1 MLAPPYIYCSL
12 RQGRQVTTG
21 DLPVGRL
28 SSIVHCR
35 GSSSALTMWKML
47 VLAFLLARLSEI
59 EGKQPDISRRFT
71 NTPSV
76 VMNKTGIYTLNP
88 INSVGVDHIF
98 DDKTDSVVVGNKCS
112 DQRCEKRSAKT
123 RDGLSFKTD
132 RLTVG
137 TLEGLSATE
146 TLPNG
151 TNWSSVLTNDSST
164 AQPIKGLQPSLKNH
178 SKIRFMKNRRI
189 ITLQVSPQTQ
199 KQTNNQ
205 KRNDGSDSGVITS
218 EVNISQFSVTIPY
231 VTVINHKTSDFLNTV
246 PPSLLVSGEAHEDPI
261 NGTYTMPPQLVASE
275 NKSSSTVKNKTE
287 KMLYQDDNQT
297 EENATEYTVSGED
310 GSGLDLNYTTY
321 EEEFRV
327 TTSNNVNSGQNQ
339 DWLFPGHMQASSLIT
354 EAGTLVTEENK
365 TDQSANLR
373 EQLKDFESVI
383 LSTRSPDLYK
393 SLTADFSEL
402 VSPNSEVDLSR
413 DPLKNILN
421 KSKAIEVHNWTRNI
435 SFLISVVTSTAR
447 QGILYDDR
455 VDDKNP
461 NIRIPE
467 EVLSSKYLAD
477 GTRTNQTTHKFNN
490 TTRYDDTHHQKN
502 TERFFN
508 TPPENEYRL
517 RSGLLEDS
525 TSFTDPL
532 KTLNPGSYSTSSP
545 PKNFPNTH
553 NLFIDGATTS
563 PTVRTNNSVLTQDS
577 NIKTKKIPIN
587 RTNSLEKDKSLN
599 TTPNPTTTF
608 NDTQQSITT
617 VVRIAGVMKLTK
629 GIQWSPNLR
638 RKDTKYYIRL
648 SHTVKELSERVD
660 KVVRVVDMFFMYTQS
675 ERVDKVVRVVDVF
688 FMYTQSERVDKVV
701 RVVDVFF
708 MYTQSERVDNVLRV
722 VDVFFMYTQS
732 ERVDKVVRVDDV
744 FFMYT
749 QSERVD
755 KVVRVV
761 DVFFM
766 YTQSECVDKVVTV
779 IRVFFMY
786 TQSECVDKVV
796 RVDDVFFIYTQSE
809 RVDNVLRVVDVFFM
823 YTQSE
828 RVDKVVR
835 VVGVFFMY
843 TQS

>member
-1 MLAPPYIYCSL
+1 
-12 RQGRQVTTG
+12 
-21 DLPVGRL
+21 
-28 SSIVHCR
+28 
-35 GSSSALTMWKML
+35 
-47 VLAFLLARLSEI
+47 
-59 EGKQPDISRRFT
+59 
-71 NTPSV
+71 
-76 VMNKTGIYTLNP
+76 
-88 INSVGVDHIF
+88 
-98 DDKTDSVVVGNKCS
+98 
-112 DQRCEKRSAKT
+112 
-123 RDGLSFKTD
+123 
-132 RLTVG
+132 
-137 TLEGLSATE
+137 
-146 TLPNG
+146 
-151 TNWSSVLTNDSST
+151 
-164 AQPIKGLQPSLKNH
+164 
-178 SKIRFMKNRRI
+178 
-189 ITLQVSPQTQ
+189 
-199 KQTNNQ
+199 
-205 KRNDGSDSGVITS
+205 
-218 EVNISQFSVTIPY
+218 
-231 VTVINHKTSDFLNTV
+231 
-246 PPSLLVSGEAHEDPI
+246 
-261 NGTYTMPPQLVASE
+261 
-275 NKSSSTVKNKTE
+275 
-287 KMLYQDDNQT
+287 MLYQDDNQT

-447 QGILYDDR
+447 QGNIVKIETRTDVSVDPYEPSYLNETTKNIDHFSTRYDDR

-563 PTVRTNNSVLTQDS
+563 PTVRTNNSLLTQDS

-587 RTNSLEKDKSLN
+587 RTSSLEKDKSLN

-648 SHTVKELSERVD
+648 SHTVKELIKNILLHTSLSDRL
-660 KVVRVVDMFFMYTQS
+660 
-675 ERVDKVVRVVDVF
+675 VDVIIIRF
-688 FMYTQSERVDKVV
+688 GPGGVVVEFCVELKQARTNDDARLLSDAFNAGLGTNDTLGNYSVDPWFTNFKVLTITRKKQRTGTIKKSLIPQWIIAV
-701 RVVDVFF
+701 IVVATATFVFF
-708 MYTQSERVDNVLRV
+708 CL
-722 VDVFFMYTQS
+722 F
-732 ERVDKVVRVDDV
+732 
-744 FFMYT
+744 
-749 QSERVD
+749 
-755 KVVRVV
+755 
-761 DVFFM
+761 
-766 YTQSECVDKVVTV
+766 VTV
-779 IRVFFMY
+779 TVYGRHYVYRSRFHDEQDDNYQFW
-786 TQSECVDKVV
+786 QNDDSEGTLHLSNNQKKT
-796 RVDDVFFIYTQSE
+796 RLIQFYHKT
-809 RVDNVLRVVDVFFM
+809 LRL
-823 YTQSE
+823 
-828 RVDKVVR
+828 K
-835 VVGVFFMY
+835 
-843 TQS
+843 